1 MAGRLPFG
9 VELLRPSDRVAIVE
23 LVGEVDISS
32 SRRFKDALSRGTGE
46 GARRVII
53 DFAKVTF
60 LDSTAIG
67 VVVGGVKDMRA
78 LGGSLGIVCP
88 EEDIRGI
95 FETTRLNE
103 ILDIYLTRAEALA
116 ATKR

>member
-1 MAGRLPFG
+1 MDDRPQFA

-23 LVGEVDISS
+23 LEGEVDISS
-32 SRRFKDALSRGTGE
+32 SRQFKEVLSRGTGG
-46 GARRVII
+46 GAQRVII

-67 VVVGGVKDMRA
+67 VLVGGVKDMRA
-78 LGGSLGIVCP
+78 SGGTLGIVCP

-116 ATKR
+116 ATKQ